1 MLVVKRFYHVVI
13 HDEMSQPNY
22 PPHVEG
28 QNELAEGNSAYS
40 SLNYVPLDC

>member
-22 PPHVEG
+22 PSHVDG
-28 QNELAEGNSAYS
+28 QNDFEEEGEKLVVSVVY
-40 SLNYVPLDC
+40 